1 MAENEDVNTLKR
13 RGRRRLVGAIALVLA
28 AVIVLPMMFDSE
40 PKGSAPPVSV
50 RIPGEDETGFA
61 PKVTPKGPAVQ
72 EQKAAEKGQ
81 AKVAVAPPERAAE
94 PVPEKAAEK
103 AVAKA
108 PEKAAEKAVEKAP
121 ERVAETPAPKTEIV
135 ITKGSDKQA
144 AKAAAEP
151 KRPEVA
157 EKMRAE
163 AALAGEQFM
172 VPAGAYVEPA
182 GVIEKLKA
190 AKIPYYT
197 EPIAT
202 KQGTVTRVRAGPF
215 ASRDAAEKALEKL
228 KGLGLKP
235 GNVAAKP

>member
-28 AVIVLPMMFDSE
+28 AVIVLPMVFDSE

-61 PKVTPKGPAVQ
+61 PKVTPKAPAVQEPKAPAVQ
-72 EQKAAEKGQ
+72 EQKAPEIPAEK
-81 AKVAVAPPERAAE
+81 
-94 PVPEKAAEK
+94 
-103 AVAKA
+103 
-108 PEKAAEKAVEKAP
+108 
-121 ERVAETPAPKTEIV
+121 PAPKIEIAV
-135 ITKGSDKQA
+135 TKGSEKPA
-144 AKAAAEP
+144 PPPAAEP
-151 KRPEVA
+151 KRSEAA
-157 EKMRAE
+157 EKLRAE

-172 VPAGAYVEPA
+172 VPAGAYVDPA
-182 GVIEKLKA
+182 GVIEKLKE
-190 AKIPYYT
+190 AKLPYYT

-215 ASRDAAEKALEKL
+215 ASRDAAEKALEQL